1 MGLDKKFYEELAK
14 VKANFEEEAS
24 KIAGQRIE
32 LKLIPGTQFIYTA
45 DLTVWNRFFAG
56 CFSIE
61 VYHNP
66 YGGFLGGKDEP
77 LLGTVSLGTIVEGT
91 LPTSII
97 TKTVSVGFMKKKR
110 VFLPFPSEEFV
121 DRSKGTFRIETEK
134 IFKDQI
140 GFDINPV
147 VQQMNND
154 IELMDLVQ
162 KIPVS
167 AARFLDWTGKR
178 SISTKIDDSK
188 NDLVTACQIVPH
200 SRQTLVAFQFLPDW
214 DKKKLEKLDP
224 MVNVSYR
231 VAEYIKR
238 LGYTA
243 EVKGTVAHPWVN
255 EFLKVLLIH
264 LQTNRA
270 DLPRAKEI
278 VQNFTT

>member
-1 MGLDKKFYEELAK
+1 LGLDKKFYEELAK
-14 VKANFEEEAS
+14 VKGNFEEEAS

-45 DLTVWNRFFAG
+45 DLPLWNRFFAG

-77 LLGTVSLGTIVEGT
+77 LPGTVSLGTIVEGT

-134 IFKDQI
+134 IFKDQV

-147 VQQMNND
+147 VLQMNND

-167 AARFLDWTGKR
+167 AARFLDWTGKH

-200 SRQTLVAFQFLPDW
+200 NRQTLVAFQFLPDW
-214 DKKKLEKLDP
+214 DKKKLEKLDL
-224 MVNVSYR
+224 MVNVSHR

-270 DLPRAKEI
+270 DLPKAKEI